1 MPRFFRFQCVV
12 KLINLREFE
21 GRNLS
26 SPWSTYK
33 KKTIILLIMTQGVVC
48 HNKTY
53 D

>member
-26 SPWSTYK
+26 SPWSTYLK
-33 KKTIILLIMTQGVVC
+33 KNNYSVD
-48 HNKTY
+48 Y
-53 D
+53 DSRSRMSQ